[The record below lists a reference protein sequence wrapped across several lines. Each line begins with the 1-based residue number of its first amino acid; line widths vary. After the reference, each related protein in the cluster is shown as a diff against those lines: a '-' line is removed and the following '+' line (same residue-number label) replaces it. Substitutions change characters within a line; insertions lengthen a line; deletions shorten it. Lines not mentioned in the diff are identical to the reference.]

1 MRARRRQFLKLTCAL
16 LATAFG
22 TVLRPISAMA
32 ADWDKKGF
40 EARSLADVLKSL
52 SAGSAAASKSIQ
64 LKVPEI
70 ADEDT
75 VVPVFVASKIPD
87 TQMIA
92 IIVDNNLHPLAAS
105 FVFSNGADPTF
116 STNLKMSRTSPLRVV
131 VRASGQ
137 YFRASKEVKVA
148 TARTCDPAK

>member
-1 MRARRRQFLKLTCAL
+1 MRARRRQLLKLTCAL

-22 TVLRPISAMA
+22 AVLRPISAMA
-32 ADWDKKGF
+32 ADWNKKGF

-52 SAGSAAASKSIQ
+52 NAGSAAASKSIQ

-75 VVPVFVASKIPD
+75 IVPVFVASKIPD

-105 FVFSNGADPTF
+105 FIFSNGADPAF
-116 STNLKMSRTSPLRVV
+116 SANLKMRRTSPIRVV
-131 VRASGQ
+131 VQASGQ

-148 TARTCDPAK
+148 TAETCDSGK